1 MIHQF
6 EMYYANEYLEEIVAD
21 FAAVLNLKYD
31 EKDVEIA
38 SKSMSVRGLE
48 NLLILKRDGCFVC
61 IDCNARD
68 FIMPLV
74 VMCQDSDADKIKP
87 LMLAWDN
94 KMREE
99 YDQKLTEE
107 IVDVYHVKD
116 GSTLLS
122 EIETF
127 YHISIYDKFINI
139 KEKAPGPL
147 NLLRDLETG
156 AAEGMQE

>member
-21 FAAVLNLKYD
+21 LAAVLGLTYD
-31 EKDVEIA
+31 EKDVEAA
-38 SKSMSVRGLE
+38 SKERDRCSFK
-48 NLLILKRDGCFVC
+48 NIFILKREDSFLC
-61 IDCNARD
+61 IDCNDRD

-74 VMCQDSDADKIKP
+74 VMCQDSDVDQIKP

-99 YDQKLTEE
+99 YYQKLTEE
-107 IVDVYHVKD
+107 IVDVYNVKD

-122 EIETF
+122 EIESF
-127 YHISIYDKFINI
+127 YHISISRQFQMGHHEGGNI
-139 KEKAPGPL
+139 IGSQK
-147 NLLRDLETG
+147 DD
-156 AAEGMQE
+156 

>member
-21 FAAVLNLKYD
+21 LAAVLSLKYD

-38 SKSMSVRGLE
+38 SKERDRCSLK
-48 NLLILKRDGCFVC
+48 NIFILKREGCLLC
-61 IDCNARD
+61 IDCNDRD

-74 VMCQDSDADKIKP
+74 VICQDSDIDKIKAV
-87 LMLAWDN
+87 MLEWDN

-99 YDQKLTEE
+99 YYQELTEE
-107 IVDVYHVKD
+107 IVDVYNITN

-122 EIETF
+122 EIESF
-127 YHISIYDKFINI
+127 YHISIYNQFL
-139 KEKAPGPL
+139 KE
-147 NLLRDLETG
+147 
-156 AAEGMQE
+156 